1 MLKHTIQ
8 SVCRHCGTTVA
19 TDAST
24 NEYSGPT
31 WEHSEGTPTPLGVLW
46 LESEQAYNFAIDAAN
61 ASEVTLLLYLEDEL
75 RVPWHTVEFDPLKKK
90 SGPVWHCRVP
100 ISEAGDAVYYAYRV
114 DGPAE
119 NSAGTGHAFDRE
131 KVLLDP
137 YARSIFFPP
146 EFDREAARRPGI
158 NAGLAP
164 LGRLDICRCPFD
176 WGDEP
181 RIQHGSDLVIYEL
194 HVRGFTRHP
203 SSGVT
208 EKERGAFAGIVKKI
222 PYLKELGV
230 TAVELMPVFQFDPGD
245 DNYWGYM
252 PLGFFAPHH
261 AYSVNQSSCEQHSQ
275 FRELVRELH
284 SAEIEVI
291 LDVVYNHTCEG
302 DHRGP
307 TYSYRGI
314 DNATYYIESG
324 DSASPYANFSGT
336 GNTLDTSDPAVR
348 RLILDSLRYWA
359 KEMHVD
365 GFRFDL
371 ASVFSRASDGS
382 VDLSQPPLFDQIA
395 SDPELAHVRLIAE
408 PWDASGLYQ
417 LGTSFPGRTWMQWNG
432 RFRDCIQRFVR
443 GDRGLLS
450 DLMTRL
456 YGSSDLFPDDTFHA
470 FRPFQ
475 SVNYISSH
483 DGFTMYDLVA
493 YSEKHNEANGH
504 SNQDGPS
511 EHSFNS
517 GWEGDEQAPREVLDL
532 RKRQVK
538 NFCCLL
544 MLSAGTPMFRMGD
557 EFMQTQHGNNNPY
570 NQDNETTW
578 LDWQRLKENED
589 VFSFFKRMIAFRKSH
604 PSLGRSTFWRDAIRW
619 FGAEHTEVDMTADPL
634 ALAYHL
640 RAESPIERDLYV
652 IINGS
657 GEQRT
662 FNLHTDAA
670 NGWLLAIDTSLPS
683 PLDIANQDNRV
694 AIEASA
700 YQANPRSIVV
710 LEDTELA
717 THISHQPY

>member
-1 MLKHTIQ
+1 MKHTIQ
-8 SVCRHCGTTVA
+8 SVCRHCGTTIA
-19 TDAST
+19 TNSA
-24 NEYSGPT
+24 NEDYSGPA
-31 WEHSEGTPTPLGVLW
+31 WEHSEGTPAPLGVRW

-61 ASEVTLLLYLEDEL
+61 ASAVTLLLYLEDEL
-75 RVPWHTVEFDPLKKK
+75 RVPWHTVEFDPLTNK
-90 SGPVWHCRVP
+90 SGPVWHCHVP
-100 ISEAGDAVYYAYRV
+100 ISEAGDAVYYAYRI
-114 DGPAE
+114 DGPAA
-119 NSAGTGHAFDRE
+119 NAAATGHAFDRE

-137 YARSIFFPP
+137 YSRSIYFPP
-146 EFDREAARRPGI
+146 EFDREAARRPGS
-158 NAGLAP
+158 NAGRAP

-176 WGDEP
+176 WGGER
-181 RIQHGSDLVIYEL
+181 RIQHGSDLVIYEM

-203 SSGVT
+203 SSGVAGNS
-208 EKERGAFAGIVKKI
+208 RGTFEGIVEKI

-252 PLGFFAPHH
+252 PLSFFAPHH

-275 FRELVRELH
+275 FRDLVRELH
-284 SAEIEVI
+284 AAEIEVI

-307 TYSYRGI
+307 TFSYRGI

-324 DSASPYANFSGT
+324 NPASPYANFSGT
-336 GNTLDTSDPAVR
+336 GNTIDTSDPAVR

-371 ASVFSRASDGS
+371 ASVFSRRSDGS

-417 LGTSFPGRTWMQWNG
+417 LGASFPGRTWMQWNG
-432 RFRDCIQRFVR
+432 RFRDCVQRFVR
-443 GDRGLLS
+443 GDRGAVP

-456 YGSSDLFPDDTFHA
+456 YGSSDLFPDDVFHA

-483 DGFTMYDLVA
+483 DGYTMYDLVA
-493 YSEKHNEANGH
+493 YNEKHNEANGH
-504 SNQDGPS
+504 DNQDGPS
-511 EHSFNS
+511 EYSSNG
-517 GWEGDEQAPREVLDL
+517 GWEGDEQAPQEVLDF
-532 RKRQVK
+532 RKRQIK

-544 MLSAGTPMFRMGD
+544 MLSAGTPMIRMGD
-557 EFMQTQHGNNNPY
+557 EFMQTQHGNSNPY

-578 LDWQRLKENED
+578 LDWRRLKENED

-604 PSLGRSTFWRDAIRW
+604 PSLGRSTFWRDDIRW
-619 FGAEHTEVDMTADPL
+619 FGAKSPDVDLSAESRL
-634 ALAYHL
+634 LAYHL
-640 RAESPIERDLYV
+640 SADSPSERDLYV
-652 IINGS
+652 MINGS
-657 GEQRT
+657 SEQQA
-662 FNLHTDAA
+662 FNLHTGAA

-683 PLDIANQDNRV
+683 PLDIASPDKRV
-694 AIEASA
+694 PLQASSCRV
-700 YQANPRSIVV
+700 NPHSIVV
-710 LEDTELA
+710 LEYTGLA
-717 THISHQPY
+717 THIPH